1 VAMLE
6 KLLRRD
12 RAVIIAA
19 LTSLVLLAWLYLLH
33 LAHTMAGEMAEMERH
48 AAMGMAMPQIHAWTA
63 TDLLLLFVMW
73 TVMMVATMVP
83 SAAPMVLLFAAIH
96 RRRRQQQQ
104 PVVPVAVFLA
114 GYLVVWATYSAA
126 ATLAQW
132 GLHTA
137 ALLSASME
145 TTSAVL
151 GGVLLIG
158 AGLFQWT
165 PLKRVCLTNCRSPF
179 SFVMTKWR
187 EGSRGAFVMGMDH
200 GLYCVGCCWMLMAL
214 LFVAGVMNLVWVAA
228 LAIAVLVEKVVPGG
242 ERIARA
248 IGIGLVTTGVV
259 LIVRAWQV
267 P

>member
-1 VAMLE
+1 MLE
-6 KLLRRD
+6 ELLKRD
-12 RAVIIAA
+12 RVVIIAA

-33 LAHTMAGEMAEMERH
+33 LARTMAGEMAAMERH
-48 AAMGMAMPQIHAWTA
+48 AAMGMAMPQTHAWTA

-83 SAAPMVLLFAAIH
+83 SAAPMVLFFAAIH
-96 RRRRQQQQ
+96 RRHRQLQQ

-126 ATLAQW
+126 ATLTQW

-137 ALLSASME
+137 ALLSASMA

-151 GGVLLIG
+151 GGVLLVG

-165 PLKRVCLTNCRSPF
+165 PLKRVCLTNCRSPL

-187 EGSRGAFVMGMDH
+187 EGSRGAFAMGIDH
-200 GLYCVGCCWMLMAL
+200 GLYCVG
-214 LFVAGVMNLVWVAA
+214 
-228 LAIAVLVEKVVPGG
+228 
-242 ERIARA
+242 
-248 IGIGLVTTGVV
+248 
-259 LIVRAWQV
+259 
-267 P
+267 